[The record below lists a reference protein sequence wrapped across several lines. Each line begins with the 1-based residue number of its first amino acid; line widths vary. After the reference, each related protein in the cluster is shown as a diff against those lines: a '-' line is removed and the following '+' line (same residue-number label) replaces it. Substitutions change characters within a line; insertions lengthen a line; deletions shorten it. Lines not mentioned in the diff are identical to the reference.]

1 MDYKDYYKTLGVS
14 KTASQEEIK
23 KTYRKLAVKYHP
35 DKNKGD
41 KAAEEKFKEISEAY
55 NVLGDPEK
63 RKQYDQLGSNWNQY
77 RKAGGDPSGFDWSK
91 YAGQNRGGQQQYE
104 FQGDFGDFFGG
115 GGRGGGFSD
124 FFQNMFGGGFGQP
137 GGSYGPG
144 SAGLKGQDYQASLAI
159 SLEEAYSG
167 TTRSFAVNGKQL
179 RIKLKPGIED
189 GQTLKLKGKGA
200 PGPQGGQAG
209 DLYLTIGVAE
219 KPGFRREGKDL
230 YTTAT
235 TDLYTAILGG
245 KITVPALS
253 GPVAVPLAPYTP
265 NEKVLR
271 LRGKGMPEYGKPEVK
286 GDLYVTVKVELPK
299 QLSAE
304 EEDLFRQLKDLKQR
318 KYADA
323 D

>member
-1 MDYKDYYKTLGVS
+1 MDYKDYYKTLGVN

-23 KTYRKLAVKYHP
+23 KTYRKLALKYHP

-91 YAGQNRGGQQQYE
+91 YARQNAGGQQQYE
-104 FQGDFGDFFGG
+104 FQGDFGDFFGA

-124 FFQNMFGGGFGQP
+124 FFQNIFGGGFGQAGGAYRP
-137 GGSYGPG
+137 GA
-144 SAGLKGQDYQASLAI
+144 AGLKGQDYQASLTI
-159 SLEEAYSG
+159 SMEEAFSG
-167 TTRSFAVNGKQL
+167 TSRSFTVNGLQL
-179 RIKLKPGIED
+179 RIKLKPGIEN

-200 PGPQGGQAG
+200 PAPQGGRPG
-209 DLYLTIGVAE
+209 DLFLTIEVAE
-219 KPGFRREGKDL
+219 NPAFRREGKDL
-230 YTTAT
+230 YTTAMV
-235 TDLYTAILGG
+235 DIYTAVLGG
-245 KITVPALS
+245 KITVPTLS
-253 GPVAVPLAPYTP
+253 GPVALTLAPYTP

-271 LRGKGMPEYGKPEVK
+271 LRGKGMPGYGKPEVK
-286 GDLYVTVKVELPK
+286 GDLYVTVKAELPK
-299 QLSAE
+299 KLSAE
-304 EEDLFRQLKDLKQR
+304 EEDLFRQLKNLKER